1 MAHEKTRYKAVIAN
15 QTYTIIGRETKHHMD
30 IVTKLINEQLAEL
43 KQLSPQMD
51 NEQAAILMAV
61 NALSDQLKKQ
71 ERILELEEETAELKK
86 KMIKFTELENRV
98 KRIEAIENE
107 AREVLKE
114 NGQVDHTIKN
124 HVEAQQI
131 LNEKRKGQ
139 IKQKSSN

>member
-114 NGQVDHTIKN
+114 NGQADHTIKN

-131 LNEKRKGQ
+131 LNEK
-139 IKQKSSN
+139 

>member
-114 NGQVDHTIKN
+114 NGQEDNNINNLFDLVIFFF
-124 HVEAQQI
+124 
-131 LNEKRKGQ
+131 L
-139 IKQKSSN
+139 

>member
-61 NALSDQLKKQ
+61 NALSDLGTRRRNS
-71 ERILELEEETAELKK
+71 RI
-86 KMIKFTELENRV
+86 
-98 KRIEAIENE
+98 
-107 AREVLKE
+107 KE
-114 NGQVDHTIKN
+114 KN
-124 HVEAQQI
+124 DQI
-131 LNEKRKGQ
+131 YRA
-139 IKQKSSN
+139 

>member
-114 NGQVDHTIKN
+114 NGQADHTIKN
-124 HVEAQQI
+124 HVEAQQ
-131 LNEKRKGQ
+131 
-139 IKQKSSN
+139 